1 MTRSAEYYAV
11 VELVKALDLAPE
23 EVISLYVDADS
34 LIVVKRSLGTGI
46 VASITYPMHIPV
58 YITQLGE

>member
-11 VELVKALDLAPE
+11 VELVRALSLTPE

-34 LIVVKRSLGTGI
+34 LIVVKRTIDTGV
-46 VASITYPMHIPV
+46 VASITYPMHTPV
-58 YITQLGE
+58 YIKQLGE